1 MIAGVLF
8 DMDGTMF
15 DTEDLWGVIN
25 RRLAESYG
33 LVWDESVRTQ
43 MMGKKDCESLA
54 VFKEFFAL
62 DVSVD
67 ELVMKRREMILAD
80 LSAVRV
86 NDGLLDLLD
95 LLDRGGVKK
104 AVATSSFREFATK
117 LLNEFDV
124 ARRFDAI
131 VTGDDVQASKPD
143 PAIFLEAARR
153 IGITPAECLVL
164 EDAQNGVEAAY
175 NAGMRVY
182 AIPHDDSRHHDFSK
196 ATKVIASMREVLPDF
211 SVTRSKLRIST

>member
-1 MIAGVLF
+1 MIRGVLF

-15 DTEDLWGVIN
+15 DTEGLWGVIN

-43 MMGKKDCESLA
+43 MMGKKDRESLA
-54 VFKEFFAL
+54 VFKAFFGLEA
-62 DVSVD
+62 DVE
-67 ELVMKRREMILAD
+67 ELIARRREMILSD

-86 NDGLLDLLD
+86 NDGLMELLD
-95 LLDRGGVKK
+95 ILDAHGIKK
-104 AVATSSFREFATK
+104 AVATSSFRELAMK
-117 LLNEFDV
+117 LLDRFDV

-131 VTGDDVQASKPD
+131 VTGDDVKESKPD

-153 IGITPAECLVL
+153 IGTEPSQCLVL
-164 EDAQNGVEAAY
+164 EDAQNGVEAAF

-196 ATKVIASMREVLPDF
+196 ATKVIASMRDILPEF
-211 SVTRSKLRIST
+211 SA